1 MDPGSLSSVCVG
13 NWWEPP
19 NCSFFFLCFWLPWD
33 EWRCSGTVPCHSAI
47 LLYLTV
53 GLEAMGPT
61 YHGLKLP
68 KLRKTEIAFVTVMDE

>member
-13 NWWEPP
+13 NWWNPP
-19 NCSFFFLCFWLPWD
+19 TAPSFFAAGCLGMNGAALA
-33 EWRCSGTVPCHSAI
+33 RVPCLSAI
-47 LLYLTV
+47 VLYLTV

-68 KLRKTEIAFVTVMDE
+68 KLRKTELALVTVMDE

>member
-1 MDPGSLSSVCVG
+1 MWGGIDGT
-13 NWWEPP
+13 PP
-19 NCSFFFLCFWLPWD
+19 TAPSSFFASGFLRMNGAALA
-33 EWRCSGTVPCHSAI
+33 RAPCHSAI

-68 KLRKTEIAFVTVMDE
+68 KLRKTELALVTVMDE